1 MDDVESDDDE
11 SVDDGG
17 SSSSSSSSASSST
30 KPAIAAEDATAIA
43 SATDEAIA
51 TEALTSNV
59 GSVKQVKVAAKLE
72 QMRDKLAAMGIL
84 AGDRGPTPDRED
96 QDTDKEEEAPTNTK
110 DEPKSNEDGGNDT
123 EDEED
128 SKENKILN
136 RPDDL
141 KYEGTL
147 SAFPS
152 DGTMLAALQA
162 DSTGRTVAN
171 LNIPSDTI
179 LAAGLADGEVEVED
193 TSKQPQ
199 QHFKG

>member
-1 MDDVESDDDE
+1 M
-11 SVDDGG
+11 
-17 SSSSSSSSASSST
+17 
-30 KPAIAAEDATAIA
+30 
-43 SATDEAIA
+43 
-51 TEALTSNV
+51 N
-59 GSVKQVKVAAKLE
+59 
-72 QMRDKLAAMGIL
+72 
-84 AGDRGPTPDRED
+84 
-96 QDTDKEEEAPTNTK
+96 
-110 DEPKSNEDGGNDT
+110 
-123 EDEED
+123 
-128 SKENKILN
+128 ENKILN

-199 QHFKG
+199 QHVKVVDKELPERMMTKSISSDGGMLAMKKKTEECRRIMSELSTMTSKAARAFSDLNNLRSSVSQSISMTQPSTAASSSSPSASTS